1 MHVALTEILQCPSCG
16 SGLVL
21 LADRQEA
28 SRAVEGTLGCP
39 SCAARYPVR
48 DGVADLRERGPEAA
62 TRAGDPPPPPGSEA
76 LGAPDAAGPDAPPR
90 DAPAGASQDAI
101 RIAALL
107 GLEGAGGVVVLVGRQ
122 ARNAGGVGA
131 LVAGVEVATVG
142 AGHAGPAPGGRG
154 VSALLTGGR
163 LPFADRRVAG
173 VALDADAHVPLAEAV
188 RVLAPGRRLVL
199 ERAPGDAGAR
209 LEALGCVVLA
219 RQDDVVVAERAGPPE
234 PPQLYQLA

>member
-21 LADRQEA
+21 LADRQEE

-39 SCAARYPVR
+39 SCSARYPVR
-48 DGVADLRERGPEAA
+48 GGVADLRERGPEDASP
-62 TRAGDPPPPPGSEA
+62 AGDAPPPPGSEA
-76 LGAPDAAGPDAPPR
+76 HGAPDAAAPGARPR
-90 DAPAGASQDAI
+90 DATADPSQEAI

-107 GLEGAGGVVVLVGRQ
+107 GLEDARGVVVLVGSQ
-122 ARNAGGVGA
+122 ARNAAGVGA
-131 LVAGVEVATVG
+131 LVAGVEVATVE
-142 AGHAGPAPGGRG
+142 AGHADPVPRG
-154 VSALLTGGR
+154 HPVSALLTGGR

-188 RVLAPGRRLVL
+188 RVLAPGRRLLL
-199 ERAPGDAGAR
+199 ERAAGDAGAQ

-219 RQDDVVVAERAGPPE
+219 RQDDVVVAERTGRPE

>member
-21 LADRQEA
+21 LADRQEE

-39 SCAARYPVR
+39 SCSARYPVR
-48 DGVADLRERGPEAA
+48 GGVADLRERGPED
-62 TRAGDPPPPPGSEA
+62 TSPAGDAPVPPGSEA
-76 LGAPDAAGPDAPPR
+76 RGAPKAAAPATRRDAAADP
-90 DAPAGASQDAI
+90 SQDAI

-107 GLEGAGGVVVLVGRQ
+107 GLEGARGVVVLVGRQ

-142 AGHAGPAPGGRG
+142 AGHVDPAPGGQR

-188 RVLAPGRRLVL
+188 RILGPGRRLVL
-199 ERAPGDAGAR
+199 ERASGDAGAQ
-209 LEALGCVVLA
+209 LDSLGCAVLA
-219 RQDDVVVAERAGPPE
+219 RQDDVVVAERTGRPDPPR
-234 PPQLYQLA
+234 LYQLG